1 MSFPQRLSGV
11 FLALGMTFLFFVKVL
26 AFWGNSCQKAR
37 DSKHLLTV
45 VWDKMF
51 YLCSSLFWSEN
62 LTCATAICRGGR
74 RGMERSSY
82 RMKNENLE
90 KSLWRS
96 ESNAKEFCLK
106 RPCVFLKT
114 LRSFGTNALVF
125 SSRTLKWRL
134 LKTLFSI
141 SGGNRK
147 IFKVT
152 ECCFVWLLI
161 CFFIDKISLLVSS
174 VFSYVIS
181 YFFLIFLNSF
191 SFVGYAQG

>member
-11 FLALGMTFLFFVKVL
+11 FLASGMTFFFVKLL

-51 YLCSSLFWSEN
+51 YLCSCLFWSEN

-125 SSRTLKWRL
+125 SSRALKWRL

-141 SGGNRK
+141 SSGNRK
-147 IFKVT
+147 KLKWPNAVLFG
-152 ECCFVWLLI
+152 CLFA
-161 CFFIDKISLLVSS
+161 
-174 VFSYVIS
+174 
-181 YFFLIFLNSF
+181 FL
-191 SFVGYAQG
+191 